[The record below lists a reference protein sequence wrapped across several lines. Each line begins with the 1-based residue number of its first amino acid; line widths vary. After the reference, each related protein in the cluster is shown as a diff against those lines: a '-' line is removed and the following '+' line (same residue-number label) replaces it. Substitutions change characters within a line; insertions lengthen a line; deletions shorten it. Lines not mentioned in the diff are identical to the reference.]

1 MGQSG
6 NGISVT
12 VVHTH
17 SILYMGEMN
26 CFSHGVSPT
35 PPVRRLR
42 TQLSASRETEKHMQ
56 ARIHSPFRKAL
67 MYPSPRYPCKAHP
80 YASGSPV
87 PSMGTIPVFSLPL
100 RADRALV
107 LRLVQGIKM
116 APTDSKG
123 KHRRPSII
131 GKATVHGKIELHIV
145 RPSSSVR

>member
-107 LRLVQGIKM
+107 LRLVRGIKEV
-116 APTDSKG
+116 PPDSKG
-123 KHRRPSII
+123 KRERQACTVQNAVQKKIDLYSI
-131 GKATVHGKIELHIV
+131 
-145 RPSSSVR
+145 RQR